1 MIQYTP
7 TSSGWKSAANVVSGD
22 IWIANARRSISKS
35 RDAWEVFFAFC
46 FHTLFTTR
54 TKKLKIYEQNYC

>member
-7 TSSGWKSAANVVSGD
+7 TLSGRQSAANVVSGD
-22 IWIANARRSISKS
+22 IGIANARRSIAEP
-35 RDAWEVFFAFC
+35 RDAWEIFLRRTC

-54 TKKLKIYEQNYC
+54 AKP